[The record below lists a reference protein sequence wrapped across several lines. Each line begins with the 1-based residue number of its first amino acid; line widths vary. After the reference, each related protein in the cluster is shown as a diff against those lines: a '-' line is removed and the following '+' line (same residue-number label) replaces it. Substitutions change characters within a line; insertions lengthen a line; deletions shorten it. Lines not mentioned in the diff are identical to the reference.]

1 MGMGSLSS
9 IISISWKT
17 LFAVASFLIIVIA
30 SRQIAGLFQK
40 VRLPLITGML
50 FMGIICGPFVLNLI
64 SFDSTA
70 NLTFINDI
78 ALAFIAFAAGSEL
91 YVKELR
97 SRFRSIRWMTIGQ
110 MVFTFIFSTLLV
122 YAISN
127 LVPFMSGMKQVEKI
141 AIALLISTIFVA
153 RSPATLIAVI
163 NELRAKGPFTQTTL
177 GVTVLIDVL
186 VIILFAVTFSLSN
199 TLIVNTGFSFRYIIM
214 LVLELLVSFGIGI
227 ILGKFLE
234 FLLMRR
240 LSTIVKTGLLLL
252 AGYGIYLL
260 SHGVRLVSERH
271 FSLDFYIEPLLVC
284 IIASFMITNFTRF
297 RREFLKIIHDALPYV
312 YVVFFTLIGASV
324 HLDLLLEVWFIALT
338 FFMIRLITLMIGS
351 WAGGI
356 MGGDAFRY
364 IKISWMP
371 YITQA
376 GVSLGLVTVVA
387 TEYTDW
393 GAEFLVLMISVIVL
407 NQMVGPPM
415 LKWAIGFAGEDHS
428 RARGTKDIRRKV
440 VIFGFEDQSLA
451 LARQLADH
459 DWVVTIATLSKGIPN
474 PSIPNVTVRYM
485 PEISLESLKE
495 VGVEKANTI
504 VAMKTDEEN
513 LAICEL
519 VYENFGTQEMVV
531 RMNHRFN
538 MKRFHELGV
547 LIVEP
552 STAMV
557 SLLDHFVRSP
567 IATTLLLG
575 MEEDQD
581 TVDIVVKNRDLHGMA
596 LRNLHLP
603 SDILILSTKRHGH
616 PIISTGYTRIRVG
629 DRLTIVGSVESIEQ
643 VKLRFE

>member
-1 MGMGSLSS
+1 MSALNS
-9 IISISWKT
+9 ILTISWET
-17 LFAVASFLIIVIA
+17 VFALASFVIIVVA

-40 VRLPLITGML
+40 IKLPLVTGML

-64 SFDSTA
+64 SFDSTED
-70 NLTFINDI
+70 LTFINDI

-110 MVFTFIFSTLLV
+110 MVFTFFFSTLLV
-122 YAISN
+122 YTMSN
-127 LVPFMSGMKQVEKI
+127 LVPFMSGMQPVEKI
-141 AIALLISTIFVA
+141 GVALLISTIFVA
-153 RSPATLIAVI
+153 RSPATLISVI

-186 VIILFAVTFSLSN
+186 VIILFAITFSLSN
-199 TLIVNTGFSFRYIIM
+199 TLIVNTGFSFRYIII
-214 LVLELLVSFGIGI
+214 LALELLVSFGIGI
-227 ILGKFLE
+227 LLGKFLE

-240 LSTIVKTGLLLL
+240 MSTAIKAGSLLLT
-252 AGYGIYLL
+252 GYGIYLL
-260 SHGVRLVSERH
+260 SHGVRIITERH

-284 IIASFMITNFTRF
+284 IIASFMVTNFTRY
-297 RREFLKIIHDALPYV
+297 RREFLKIIQDALPYV
-312 YVVFFTLIGASV
+312 YVVFFTLIGASI
-324 HLDLLLEVWFIALT
+324 HLDILLGIWFIALI
-338 FFMIRLITLMIGS
+338 FFLVRLITLMAGS

-356 MGGDAFRY
+356 MGRDAFRY

-393 GAEFLVLMISVIVL
+393 GAEFAVLMISVIVL
-407 NQMVGPPM
+407 NQILGPPM
-415 LKWAIGFAGEDHS
+415 LKWAIGLAGEDHS
-428 RARGTKDIRRKV
+428 RAKGGKELRRKA

-459 DWVVTIATLSKGIPN
+459 DWIVTIATMSEGVPDPSLS
-474 PSIPNVTVRYM
+474 NVTVRQIS
-485 PEISLESLKE
+485 EISLESLKE
-495 VGVEKANTI
+495 IGVEKANTI

-513 LAICEL
+513 LSICEL
-519 VYENFGTQEMVV
+519 AYENFGTQEMVV

-538 MKRFHELGV
+538 MKRFHELGA

-603 SDILILSTKRHGH
+603 SDILVLSTKRRGH
-616 PIISTGYTRIRVG
+616 PIISTGYTRLRVG
-629 DRLTIVGSVESIEQ
+629 DTLTIVGSVKSIEE

>member
-1 MGMGSLSS
+1 MGSLSS

-64 SFDSTA
+64 SFDTTA
-70 NLTFINDI
+70 DLTFINDI

-91 YVKELR
+91 YIKELR
-97 SRFRSIRWMTIGQ
+97 SRFQSIRWMTIGQ
-110 MVFTFIFSTLLV
+110 MVFTFIFSNLLV
-122 YAISN
+122 YAISG
-127 LVPFMSGMKQVEKI
+127 LVPFMSGMKSVEKI
-141 AIALLISTIFVA
+141 GIALLISTIFVA

-186 VIILFAVTFSLSN
+186 VIILFAVTFSISN
-199 TLIVNTGFSFRYIIM
+199 TLIVSTGFTFRYIIM
-214 LVLELLVSFGIGI
+214 IVLELLVSFGIGI

-240 LSTIVKTGLLLL
+240 LVTAVKSGLILLT
-252 AGYGIYLL
+252 GYGIYLL
-260 SHGVRLVSERH
+260 SHGVSSLSKLH
-271 FSLDFYIEPLLVC
+271 FSIDFYIEPLLIC
-284 IIASFMITNFTRF
+284 IIASFMVTNFTRY

-324 HLDLLLEVWFIALT
+324 HLDLLLGVWFIALA
-338 FFMIRLITLMIGS
+338 FFMIRLFTLMIGS

-356 MGGDAFRY
+356 MGRDAFRY

-387 TEYTDW
+387 TQYTDW
-393 GAEFLVLMISVIVL
+393 GAEFVVLMISVIVL
-407 NQMVGPPM
+407 NQVIGPPM
-415 LKWAIGFAGEDHS
+415 LKWAIGLAGEDHS
-428 RARGTKDIRRKV
+428 RARGKKGIQRRV

-459 DWVVTIATLSKGIPN
+459 DWIVTIATLAKGIPD
-474 PSIPNVTVRYM
+474 PAIPNVSIQQI
-485 PEISLESLKE
+485 PEISLELLKK
-495 VGVEKANTI
+495 VGVEKTDTI

-513 LAICEL
+513 LTICEL
-519 VYENFGTQEMVV
+519 VYENFGTQDIVV

-538 MKRFHELGV
+538 MKRFHELGA

-596 LRNLHLP
+596 LRNIHLP
-603 SDILILSTKRHGH
+603 SDILILSTKRRGH
-616 PIISTGYTRIRVG
+616 PIISTGYTRLRVG
-629 DRLTIVGSVESIEQ
+629 DTLTIVGSVESIEQ